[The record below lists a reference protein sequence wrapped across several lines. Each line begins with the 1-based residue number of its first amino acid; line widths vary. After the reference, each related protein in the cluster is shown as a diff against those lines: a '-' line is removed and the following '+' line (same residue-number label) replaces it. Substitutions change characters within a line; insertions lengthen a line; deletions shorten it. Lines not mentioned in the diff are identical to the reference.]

1 MHSYEPTPFRPINR
15 RRRFLIAL
23 LAIATA
29 AFVVWAMTRKSGLVR
44 NAALHPADVAACTK
58 GQTAG
63 CVGSM
68 TSIIAMPA
76 AAGPAG
82 SASAAGSAGSAIL
95 PAVPASARALPRP

>member
-1 MHSYEPTPFRPINR
+1 MLAGRHAIVRPAMPSYEPEPFRPINR

-44 NAALHPADVAACTK
+44 NAALHPADVAACAP

-68 TSIIAMPA
+68 TSVIAAP
-76 AAGPAG
+76 
-82 SASAAGSAGSAIL
+82 ASAASA
-95 PAVPASARALPRP
+95 ASR

>member
-1 MHSYEPTPFRPINR
+1 MPSYEPTPFRPINR

-68 TSIIAMPA
+68 TSIIALPA
-76 AAGPAG
+76 AAG
-82 SASAAGSAGSAIL
+82 SAAAAVSPS
-95 PAVPASARALPRP
+95 VPASARAVPRP

>member
-1 MHSYEPTPFRPINR
+1 MPSYEPEPFRPINR

-68 TSIIAMPA
+68 TSVIAAP
-76 AAGPAG
+76 
-82 SASAAGSAGSAIL
+82 ASAASA
-95 PAVPASARALPRP
+95 ASAASR

>member
-1 MHSYEPTPFRPINR
+1 MHSYEPEPFRPINR

-44 NAALHPADVAACTK
+44 NAALHPADVAACSK

-68 TSIIAMPA
+68 TSVIAAPA
-76 AAGPAG
+76 ATATAASKP
-82 SASAAGSAGSAIL
+82 SAAS
-95 PAVPASARALPRP
+95 R

>member
-1 MHSYEPTPFRPINR
+1 MPAYEPEPFRPVSR

-29 AFVVWAMTRKSGLVR
+29 AFVVWAMTRKSGLVE
-44 NAALHPADVAACTK
+44 NAAREAARNPADVSACAK

-68 TSIIAMPA
+68 TSVIVA
-76 AAGPAG
+76 
-82 SASAAGSAGSAIL
+82 
-95 PAVPASARALPRP
+95 PASAPSR

>member
-1 MHSYEPTPFRPINR
+1 MPSYEPEPFRPINR

-68 TSIIAMPA
+68 TSVIAAPA
-76 AAGPAG
+76 TP
-82 SASAAGSAGSAIL
+82 ASAASA
-95 PAVPASARALPRP
+95 ASAASR

>member
-1 MHSYEPTPFRPINR
+1 MPSYEPEPYRPINR

-68 TSIIAMPA
+68 TSVIA
-76 AAGPAG
+76 AAAPSAVSAASAVRAVPAVRVVPA
-82 SASAAGSAGSAIL
+82 ASAASAVS
-95 PAVPASARALPRP
+95 R